1 RNSGPKA
8 GKLTLTAGIAAV
20 IARQRHGMPCR
31 LIGTLLGAEE
41 STISL
46 ATRRIAPL
54 LDQHGITITPAGTR
68 ISTLSKLREHAAG
81 ITLPGPPLPHTTPE
95 STLQTPGTPQ
105 THIISG
111 RVPQTK
117 NASRSWQKRYFGSD
131 FDDPEG
137 SFGIMNWTER
147 SLNWG
152 VHGADEAGVTK
163 VRRSGAARAAL
174 RTGMLRVGT
183 LRERALRTGMLRGGR
198 R

>member
-1 RNSGPKA
+1 MPRPAGPAATPAPPASAPGLQILTDPALTGMTRDDLDALAAALELPSAAAREQRLHLARGKRRARNSGPKA

-81 ITLPGPPLPHTTPE
+81 ITLPGPPQPHTTPE

-111 RVPQTK
+111 RVLAVP
-117 NASRSWQKRYFGSD
+117 
-131 FDDPEG
+131 DP
-137 SFGIMNWTER
+137 S
-147 SLNWG
+147 
-152 VHGADEAGVTK
+152 
-163 VRRSGAARAAL
+163 
-174 RTGMLRVGT
+174 
-183 LRERALRTGMLRGGR
+183 
-198 R
+198 